1 VRDLDWVETIG
12 VTTSG
17 AISGLADPAEAG
29 GVATVA
35 DSVVE
40 VAA

>member
-1 VRDLDWVETIG
+1 LDWGETIG
-12 VTTSG
+12 VMTSG
-17 AISGLADPAEAG
+17 GISGLADPAEAG

-35 DSVVE
+35 DAGAE